1 MTGKLDN
8 SQVQLEVPVA
18 LIRWCQRARVRLR
31 NTNKRTN
38 IISARSDVLVYG
50 IRLTALMDTIINTSK
65 KVDAQPKWRSLLRVE
80 FLRIEF

>member
-1 MTGKLDN
+1 MTGKLEN

-65 KVDAQPKWRSLLRVE
+65 KVDAQPKWRSLLRVD
-80 FLRIEF
+80 F